1 MTSAMTSAMTLDDA
15 VADYLRMLRVE
26 RGLQPNTLLA
36 YGADLGMLV
45 GFVED
50 RLGDRDAS
58 PTVAALDVPTTI
70 EFFTHLATKGS
81 ARSQA
86 RRQAAVRGLCRWLR
100 REGAIAVD
108 PSAGIPVPKHARRLP
123 SLLTRDELAAL
134 LAAPGVDTALGLRDT
149 ALLELMY
156 GSGCRIS
163 EALGL
168 DLGHLDVDAGHARV
182 DGKGGK
188 QRLVP
193 ISAYAAAALR
203 AYLETA
209 RPALLASKGAVRG
222 RRRAAPEAL
231 FISSKGARLTRQGA
245 FLRLREHAIAAGIT
259 RAISPHKL
267 RHSFA
272 THLLEG
278 GADLR
283 VVQTLLGHADIST
296 TEVYTHVSTTHGR
309 AAYDRHHPR
318 A

>member
-1 MTSAMTSAMTLDDA
+1 MTLDDA

-36 YGADLGMLV
+36 YGADLGMLLA
-45 GFVED
+45 FVDD
-50 RLGDRDAS
+50 RLGDREGAAS
-58 PTVAALDVPTTI
+58 VASLDVPTMLD
-70 EFFTHLATKGS
+70 FFTHLAAHGS

-100 REGAIAVD
+100 REGVIAVD

-134 LAAPGVDTALGLRDT
+134 LAAPGTDTPLGLRDT

-209 RPALLASKGAVRG
+209 RPALLASKGAVRN
-222 RRRAAPEAL
+222 RRGPPAAL

-296 TEVYTHVSTTHGR
+296 TEVYTHVSSAHGR

>member
-1 MTSAMTSAMTLDDA
+1 MTLDEA
-15 VADYLRMLRVE
+15 VAEYLRVLRVE
-26 RGLQPNTLLA
+26 RGLQPNTLFA
-36 YGADLGMLV
+36 YGSDLGMLLA
-45 GFVED
+45 FVESGRGEQD
-50 RLGDRDAS
+50 DAA
-58 PTVAALDVPTTI
+58 PVEALDVPMLLG
-70 EFFTHLATKGS
+70 FFAQLAENGS

-86 RRQAAVRGLCRWLR
+86 RRHAAVRGLCRWLR
-100 REGAIAVD
+100 RERVLTVD
-108 PSAGIPVPKHARRLP
+108 PSAGVSVPKFARRLP
-123 SLLTRDELAAL
+123 TLLTRDELAAL
-134 LAAPGVDTALGLRDT
+134 LAAPGIETPLGLRDT

-156 GSGCRIS
+156 GSGCRVS

-203 AYLETA
+203 AYIDLG
-209 RPALLASKGAVRG
+209 RPALLSPPKTTRG
-222 RRRAAPEAL
+222 RRVALAAL
-231 FISSKGARLTRQGA
+231 FISIKRTRLTRQG
-245 FLRLREHAIAAGIT
+245 FFQRLCEHATAAGIT

-283 VVQTLLGHADIST
+283 VVQTLLGHSDIST
-296 TEVYTHVSTTHGR
+296 TEVYTHVSVAHSR

-318 A
+318 ARHIAR